1 MIWWHLILLSGMP
14 PRLMLPN
21 YDRSF
26 KAWMH
31 WKRRLSCFD
40 DREPRQSKQHWT
52 QNRGKVPAACGAGSL
67 EPLLINLN
75 RDRFSSYRP
84 WLYILL
90 VTFIYPLI
98 FFTDFILV
106 SGIRVHFD
114 HRRIRKS
121 LVSPSGLVY
130 CNHSNVP
137 VGFNIVHINASCMV
151 ILLTLRFNIDYSFH
165 SAVRTG
171 CFIFLRPYSLV
182 SM

>member
-1 MIWWHLILLSGMP
+1 MIWGYLISGMP
-14 PRLMLPN
+14 SRLMLRN

-40 DREPRQSKQHWT
+40 DRELRQSKQNWT

-67 EPLLINLN
+67 EPRLINLN